1 MGKRQIILKADKI
14 SGNTSLVGEEVNV
27 VMNDAHVWHGYIN
40 EVTGSELKLR
50 DARFKVHTLRIP
62 DIDKLFLDRVTDY

>member
-14 SGNTSLVGEEVNV
+14 AGNTSLVGEEVNV
-27 VMNDAHVWHGYIN
+27 VMADAHVWHGYIN

-50 DARFKVHTLRIP
+50 DARFKVHTLKIP